1 MRIPQP
7 TCYLTSKPLSQAP
20 KLTNV
25 QVRPGRQGLGTASS
39 DLNQQPL
46 VKLNYKQ
53 GRRSLSMLQPC
64 KSSKVSNQG
73 PVRCSQMVPSLPKK
87 EVIGRHA
94 PIIRKL
100 QSRLLS
106 ASSGSNIY
114 IRVQLQDSW
123 TYLPDHLRGP
133 CSGVGRAFSRLSHK
147 GSTPI
152 LGIANGIQSEAEGSD
167 ARS

>member
-1 MRIPQP
+1 M
-7 TCYLTSKPLSQAP
+7 P

-53 GRRSLSMLQPC
+53 DRRSLSMLQPC
-64 KSSKVSNQG
+64 KSSKVSNQ
-73 PVRCSQMVPSLPKK
+73 RSQMVPSLPKK

-94 PIIRKL
+94 PVIRKL

-106 ASSGSNIY
+106 ASS
-114 IRVQLQDSW
+114 QLQDSW
-123 TYLPDHLRGP
+123 TYLADHFRGP
-133 CSGVGRAFSRLSHK
+133 CSGAGRAFSRLSHK

-152 LGIANGIQSEAEGSD
+152 LGIANGTPSEAEGSD
-167 ARS
+167 ARMKV